1 MHTAPL
7 TPESGV
13 VSRQDLSTDD
23 EAPQPRRDAQKLA
36 RSNQANDWKWQ
47 MSTKQGRRV
56 VWRLLGEAGVFRS
69 SFTGNSE
76 TFFREGKRAL
86 GLHMLEQ
93 IQTHCADTFGLMQQ
107 EAIQ

>member
-1 MHTAPL
+1 MHTEPP
-7 TPESGV
+7 TSESV
-13 VSRQDLSTDD
+13 DVSRQDLSTDD
-23 EAPQPRRDAQKLA
+23 EVQQPRRDAQKLA
-36 RSNQANDWKWQ
+36 RQVEANDWKWQ

-93 IQTHCADTFGLMQQ
+93 IQTHCAETFGLMQQ